1 MDALHPHTH
10 SLISKMASIVTLSDE
25 ERAALMRLP
34 IQVQELRADQ
44 DIMREGDRP
53 LRSCLLIEGFACRYS
68 MTGEGKRQ
76 IYSFHLPGEIPD
88 LQSFHLKTMDHS
100 LATITQTKVG
110 FIQHEVL
117 QDICDRYPGLA
128 GAFWRETLIDGAIF
142 REWMKGIGRREA
154 NARIAHLLCE
164 MFIRLKAVGLAE
176 GNSCLWPITQ
186 GEIADALGLSNVH
199 VNRTLMELRAAGL
212 ITLTKKGLTV
222 KDWEGLKTLGEFDP
236 TYLHQE
242 PKEAA

>member
-10 SLISKMASIVTLSDE
+10 SLIRKMASIVTLSDE

-53 LRSCLLIEGFACRYS
+53 SRSCLLIEGFACRYS

-100 LATITQTKVG
+100 LQTITPAKVG

-222 KDWEGLKTLGEFDP
+222 LDWEGLKTLGEFDP

-242 PKEAA
+242 PREAA

>member
-10 SLISKMASIVTLSDE
+10 SLIRKMASIVTLSDE

-53 LRSCLLIEGFACRYS
+53 SRSCLLIEGFACRYS

-76 IYSFHLPGEIPD
+76 IYSFHIPGEIPD

-100 LATITQTKVG
+100 LATITPAKVG

-212 ITLTKKGLTV
+212 ITLTKKDLTV
-222 KDWEGLKTLGEFDP
+222 LDWEGLKTLGEFDP

-242 PKEAA
+242 PREAA